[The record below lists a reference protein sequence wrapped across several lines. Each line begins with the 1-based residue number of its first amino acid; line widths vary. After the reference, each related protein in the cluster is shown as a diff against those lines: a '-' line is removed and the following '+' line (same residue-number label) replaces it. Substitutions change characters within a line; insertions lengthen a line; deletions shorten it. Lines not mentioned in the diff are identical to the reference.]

1 MQVSVVDLL
10 LDDENPRLLNEGGAT
25 QQDIAVLLVQRVGA
39 DVLLRLAKDILG
51 NGIDP
56 LMLTAVMP
64 TADQRGRRYR
74 VLEGNRRLLALMA
87 LDAPS
92 LVSPVMTAGQM
103 KRLSSYNAEY
113 AQDPIDTV
121 NCVLFEKRRDADHWI
136 GLRHTGFNNGVGL
149 MGWGTKEQDIF
160 NERVKGKRSP
170 AGQILDFVEA
180 AGMLSLAAKASDR
193 RVTTTGGRMAGT
205 PHWRDKAGIGLVRGE
220 IVALYPE
227 REVAKSLTKLVEDLL
242 TGKINVSGLHSVQE
256 REAYADTLK
265 PKDRPKAS
273 TALDEPVLL
282 ADLTLGV
289 KNPRKASIKNNK
301 RGNTKRR
308 TAIIPS
314 DDRLEIDPKRINDI
328 YTELASL
335 NAERYTN
342 ASSVLLRVFVELS
355 VDHVIEDKDL
365 MTEEN
370 MRNQPLAKRMK
381 VVVRHLHN
389 EGTVSAKL
397 KKAIEGIA
405 DGSGVLV
412 PGVPTFNQYVHNQY
426 SLPKPSELQ
435 RSWDELAPFMAK
447 IWK

>member
-10 LDDENPRLLNEGGAT
+10 LDDENPRLLKEGGAT
-25 QQDIAVLLVQRVGA
+25 QQDIAVLLVQRIGA

-92 LVSPVMTAGQM
+92 LVSPVMKPAQM
-103 KRLSSYNAEY
+103 KRLSSYNADY
-113 AQDPIDTV
+113 AQDPVDTI
-121 NCVLFEKRRDADHWI
+121 NCVLFEKREDADHWI

-149 MGWGTKEQDIF
+149 MGWGTKEQDVF

-180 AGMLSLAAKASDR
+180 AGMLSVTAKASTQ
-193 RVTTTGGRMAGT
+193 RVTTTVGRMAST
-205 PHWRDKAGIGLVRGE
+205 PHWRDKAGIGLVRGQ

-227 REVAKSLTKLVEDLL
+227 TEVAKSLTRLVEDLL
-242 TGKINVSGLHSVQE
+242 TGKINVSGLHSVGE
-256 REAYADTLK
+256 REAYADSLK
-265 PKDRPKAS
+265 PRDRPKAS

-282 ADLTLGV
+282 TDLTSGV
-289 KNPRKASIKNNK
+289 KNPRKVSTKNRK
-301 RGNTKRR
+301 RDNAKRR
-308 TAIIPS
+308 TAVIPS
-314 DDRLEIDPKRINDI
+314 DDRLDIDPKRINDI

-355 VDHVIEDKDL
+355 VDHMIEDEDL
-365 MTEEN
+365 MTEEE
-370 MRNQPLAKRMK
+370 MRTQPLAKRMK
-381 VVVRHLHN
+381 TVVRHL
-389 EGTVSAKL
+389 
-397 KKAIEGIA
+397 
-405 DGSGVLV
+405 
-412 PGVPTFNQYVHNQY
+412 
-426 SLPKPSELQ
+426 Q
-435 RSWDELAPFMAK
+435 RKEPCRSS
-447 IWK
+447 